1 MCTTRWSNSRACQ
14 RLMKG
19 DNCTSAYRATLS
31 FQLSFLG
38 SPSKLN
44 PKWVH
49 AMDSSMVT
57 TRNLQLV
64 HRDNASELSV
74 VKARM
79 RRIVEMCQS
88 LLWSFEFC
96 QKIKMFFFVLTRQ
109 QRPLDD
115 SRRWRREKIIFS
127 LFPQSSAALD
137 NVIVKDWMPICKT
150 VTTESDI
157 SCLSFVA
164 GPCPCLLPW
173 LCFSL
178 FCLQKAKSQHVVCF
192 RCTACLLHPQ
202 VLLKF

>member
-1 MCTTRWSNSRACQ
+1 MIFAKNILWLQICHFFIWRRSWQYLDVSGKFLLLKRNNRLKTYSLKIMCTTRWSNSRACQ

-44 PKWVH
+44 PKWVLS
-49 AMDSSMVT
+49 DSMVT

-96 QKIKMFFFVLTRQ
+96 QKIKMFFCPDKTTAATWRQ
-109 QRPLDD
+109 P
-115 SRRWRREKIIFS
+115 
-127 LFPQSSAALD
+127 A
-137 NVIVKDWMPICKT
+137 
-150 VTTESDI
+150 VTEGEDY
-157 SCLSFVA
+157 F
-164 GPCPCLLPW
+164 
-173 LCFSL
+173 
-178 FCLQKAKSQHVVCF
+178 
-192 RCTACLLHPQ
+192 
-202 VLLKF
+202 

>member
-1 MCTTRWSNSRACQ
+1 MYFDKWSLQKTFCGCKYINLFIWRRSWQYLDVSGKFLLLKRNNRLKKFSLKIMCTTRWSNSRACQ

-96 QKIKMFFFVLTRQ
+96 QKNVFLSWQDNSGHLTTAGG
-109 QRPLDD
+109 DGG
-115 SRRWRREKIIFS
+115 RR
-127 LFPQSSAALD
+127 LFLVSFLRVPR
-137 NVIVKDWMPICKT
+137 
-150 VTTESDI
+150 
-157 SCLSFVA
+157 LS
-164 GPCPCLLPW
+164 
-173 LCFSL
+173 
-178 FCLQKAKSQHVVCF
+178 
-192 RCTACLLHPQ
+192 TM
-202 VLLKF
+202 